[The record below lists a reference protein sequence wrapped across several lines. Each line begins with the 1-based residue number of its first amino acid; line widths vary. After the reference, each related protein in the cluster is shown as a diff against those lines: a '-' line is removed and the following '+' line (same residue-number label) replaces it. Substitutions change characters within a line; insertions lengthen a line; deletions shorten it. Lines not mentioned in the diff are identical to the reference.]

1 MAVTDLDKGSPPVS
15 PPATVSVPA
24 RPRRRVASIARRA
37 IWLALAYVVATGGL
51 LGGVLMQLRSE
62 AIVAATREL
71 GAFAQLTAGH
81 TFEVAVAL
89 EEALKFTAA
98 TLAVAADSGAADE
111 DSMRILL
118 RDVVANAR
126 GLKDLVVLDARGRV
140 VYQATGRGDIGV
152 DWSDRPYFGRFE
164 KDPPLKFEFAA
175 PLRRDFQAAAGW
187 SIPVAHSWRRSN
199 GAFGGV
205 IVGFMD
211 PQVFDK
217 AWTFD
222 SEIDGLRI
230 ALISAEGTL
239 IMRRPF
245 AEDTLSRPLVD
256 KDTVAQILGRPAGT
270 LTIRDPNDGEAHLA
284 AYRRVPDYPDLVT
297 FIAQP
302 TTAALAGWRRIVW
315 IVGSGWLVASIA
327 LGALG
332 AGLVRET
339 RARAALQSRYHA
351 LFNSIPYPV
360 VVSDE
365 ASRRIVAFNDAA
377 EQQYG
382 WEPGGDTDLPEQF
395 SVLAARQSDFSPDA
409 ATIIPGQRHRD
420 RNGATI
426 DVELAVRRIAYD
438 GKPAL
443 LTVAVDVSDR
453 LRAEAAR
460 RTAEEQLRHSQKLD
474 VLGQLTGG
482 IAHDFNNIL
491 MVIIANAEVL
501 AEKDGLDA
509 DIRKGLDRIA
519 DSAQRAEDLTRQ
531 MLAFSRK
538 QPLRARPTN
547 VNDLVADTGKLLRRT
562 LGGQIEIDSI
572 LADDVWNV
580 EIDRPQLETSLVNLC
595 LNARDAMPSGGR
607 VLIETQN
614 VTIDAAREPVHGGV
628 PPGAFVQITVSDTG
642 RGILP
647 ADLDRIFEP
656 FFTTKAS
663 GKGSGLGL
671 SMVYGFIRQSNGHI
685 AVTSDIDRGTT
696 FRLWLPRFAG
706 PLPEAG
712 ARPATPAVGGAERI
726 LVVED
731 NPQVRASVVG
741 QLRSL
746 GYAVSEADDGTAGIA
761 AFEAATQPFDLLLTD
776 VVMPGPINGKALADA
791 VAARWPTSRIVFM
804 SGYTDNVLGNQGGID
819 AAVLLLSKPFRK
831 TDLAQM
837 IRKAL
842 GPAGRARR
850 G

>member
-1 MAVTDLDKGSPPVS
+1 M
-15 PPATVSVPA
+15 
-24 RPRRRVASIARRA
+24 
-37 IWLALAYVVATGGL
+37 
-51 LGGVLMQLRSE
+51 
-62 AIVAATREL
+62 
-71 GAFAQLTAGH
+71 
-81 TFEVAVAL
+81 
-89 EEALKFTAA
+89 
-98 TLAVAADSGAADE
+98 
-111 DSMRILL
+111 
-118 RDVVANAR
+118 
-126 GLKDLVVLDARGRV
+126 
-140 VYQATGRGDIGV
+140 
-152 DWSDRPYFGRFE
+152 
-164 KDPPLKFEFAA
+164 
-175 PLRRDFQAAAGW
+175 
-187 SIPVAHSWRRSN
+187 
-199 GAFGGV
+199 
-205 IVGFMD
+205 
-211 PQVFDK
+211 
-217 AWTFD
+217 
-222 SEIDGLRI
+222 
-230 ALISAEGTL
+230 
-239 IMRRPF
+239 
-245 AEDTLSRPLVD
+245 
-256 KDTVAQILGRPAGT
+256 
-270 LTIRDPNDGEAHLA
+270 
-284 AYRRVPDYPDLVT
+284 
-297 FIAQP
+297 
-302 TTAALAGWRRIVW
+302 
-315 IVGSGWLVASIA
+315 
-327 LGALG
+327 
-332 AGLVRET
+332 
-339 RARAALQSRYHA
+339 
-351 LFNSIPYPV
+351 
-360 VVSDE
+360 
-365 ASRRIVAFNDAA
+365 AFNDAA
-377 EQQYG
+377 TQQYG
-382 WEPGGDTDLPEQF
+382 WEPGGDTDLPEHF
-395 SVLAARQSDFSPDA
+395 SVLAARRSDFSPDV
-409 ATIIPGQRHRD
+409 ATVIPGQRHRD

-426 DVELAVRRIAYD
+426 DVELAVRRIDYD

-453 LRAEAAR
+453 LRAEVAR

-491 MVIIANAEVL
+491 MVIIANAEAL
-501 AEKDGLDA
+501 AEKDALDA
-509 DIRKGLDRIA
+509 DTRKGLDRIS

-572 LADDVWNV
+572 LPDDVWTV
-580 EIDRPQLETSLVNLC
+580 DIDRAQLETSLVNLC
-595 LNARDAMPSGGR
+595 LNARDAMPDGGR

-614 VTIDAAREPVHGGV
+614 VTIDAAHEAAPEATFGGV

-712 ARPATPAVGGAERI
+712 ARAATPAVGGTERI

-761 AFEAATQPFDLLLTD
+761 AFEAAAQPYDLLLTD

-791 VAARWPTSRIVFM
+791 VAGRWPTSRIVFM

-819 AAVLLLSKPFRK
+819 AASCFSASRS
-831 TDLAQM
+831 A
-837 IRKAL
+837 
-842 GPAGRARR
+842 RATSRR
-850 G
+850 

>member
-1 MAVTDLDKGSPPVS
+1 V
-15 PPATVSVPA
+15 
-24 RPRRRVASIARRA
+24 
-37 IWLALAYVVATGGL
+37 LAYIAVTGGL
-51 LGGVLMQLRSE
+51 LGGLLMQLRSE
-62 AIVAATREL
+62 AIVATTREL

-89 EEALKFTAA
+89 EESLKFTEA
-98 TLAVAADSGAADE
+98 TLDVSTDSGVADE
-111 DSMRILL
+111 DSIRVLL
-118 RDVVANAR
+118 HDVVANSR
-126 GLKDLVVLDARGRV
+126 GLKDIVVLDERGHV
-140 VYQATGRGDIGV
+140 VYQATGRADIGI

-164 KDPPLKFEFAA
+164 KDPALKFEFGA
-175 PLRRDFQAAAGW
+175 PLRRELQAAGGAW
-187 SIPVAHSWRRSN
+187 SIPVVHSWRRSN
-199 GAFGGV
+199 GAFAGV

-222 SEIDGLRI
+222 SEIDGLSI
-230 ALISAEGTL
+230 ALISGEGTL

-245 AEDTLSRPLVD
+245 AEDTLAHPQVD
-256 KDTVAQILGRPAGT
+256 RDSLAQLSGRASGT
-270 LTIRDPNDGEAHLA
+270 LGIGDRLE
-284 AYRRVPDYPDLVT
+284 AYRRVAGYPNLVT
-297 FIAQP
+297 FVAQP
-302 TTAALAGWRRIVW
+302 TTAALAGWRQIVW
-315 IVGSGWLVASIA
+315 IVGLGWLAASVA

-332 AGLVRET
+332 VRLAREMKV
-339 RARAALQSRYHA
+339 RAALQSRYHV

-360 VVSDE
+360 IVSDE

-377 EQQYG
+377 TQQYG
-382 WEPGGDTDLPEQF
+382 WAFGTETDLPEQF
-395 SVLAARQSDFSPDA
+395 EVLATRRADFSPDA
-409 ATIIPGQRHRD
+409 ATVIAGQRHRD

-426 DVELAVRRIAYD
+426 DVELAVRRIVYN

-453 LRAEAAR
+453 LRAESSR

-491 MVIIANAEVL
+491 MVIIANAEAL

-509 DIRKGLDRIA
+509 DTRKGLDRIS

-547 VNDLVADTGKLLRRT
+547 VNDLVANTGKLLRRT
-562 LGGQIEIDSI
+562 LGGQIEIESI

-580 EIDRPQLETSLVNLC
+580 EIDRAQLETSLVNLC
-595 LNARDAMPSGGR
+595 LNARDAMPQGGR
-607 VLIETQN
+607 VLIETEN
-614 VTIDAAREPVHGGV
+614 VTIDAAHEAAHRGV

-671 SMVYGFIRQSNGHI
+671 SMVYGFIRQSNGYI

-706 PLPEAG
+706 PLQETG
-712 ARPATPAVGGAERI
+712 ARPSAPAVGGAERI

-746 GYAVSEADDGTAGIA
+746 GYTVSEADEGAGGIA
-761 AFEAATQPFDLLLTD
+761 AFEAAAQPFDLLLTD
-776 VVMPGPINGKALADA
+776 VVMPGPINGKALADV
-791 VAARWPTSRIVFM
+791 VAKRWPTSRIVFM
-804 SGYTDNVLGNQGGID
+804 SGYTDNVLGNQGEID
-819 AAVLLLSKPFRK
+819 AEVLLLSKPFRK
-831 TDLAQM
+831 ADLAQM
-837 IRKAL
+837 IRSTL
-842 GPAGRARR
+842 DTPSRADR